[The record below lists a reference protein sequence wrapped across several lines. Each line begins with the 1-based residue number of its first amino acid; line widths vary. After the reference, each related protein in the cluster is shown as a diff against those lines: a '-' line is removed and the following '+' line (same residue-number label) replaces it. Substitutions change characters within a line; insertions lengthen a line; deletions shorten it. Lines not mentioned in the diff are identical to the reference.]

1 LRAQAETGGEASPDR
16 RTRDLERLAA
26 DLGAVRPAL
35 DALVAIAR
43 GALESTSL
51 STLWPLLR
59 AFLDEWLLQPPD
71 GPRVHLMLDEPLG
84 NLAADG
90 TCGSLAGDDTLRIVE
105 DDILAARVPAGRFR
119 RAGSVCRPTWGP
131 PTASRIG
138 SCGCGRSKRDSV
150 PPTRSPRTTRRWSA
164 RRSKPCS
171 TRSRTVRLPWSSK
184 APRPPPAQ
192 TRLPRPFCDAL
203 EAGLRAEFHE
213 TEWKICYGLDSLVE
227 GFIRRRDVPPADV
240 PPVPFDATAFRA
252 VSDECVALAAPVR
265 RGSLGA
271 DWIAKTAAALRRLRG
286 CDDPVQVSREIRR
299 QLVGAPKKEA
309 TRKHTFA
316 GDNKAWEVWKTYRD
330 RLRDDLRAPSRTHR
344 HGVKRR

>member
-1 LRAQAETGGEASPDR
+1 MSAYVGTTHSFADRLLRLRPVEAWLSPSYEIAEDDE
-16 RTRDLERLAA
+16 
-26 DLGAVRPAL
+26 
-35 DALVAIAR
+35 ALVRETFEALFHAVEN
-43 GALESTSL
+43 GTLALEL
-51 STLWPLLR
+51 EG
-59 AFLDEWLLQPPD
+59 AE
-71 GPRVHLMLDEPLG
+71 
-84 NLAADG
+84 A
-90 TCGSLAGDDTLRIVE
+90 
-105 DDILAARVPAGRFR
+105 AARADEV
-119 RAGSVCRPTWGP
+119 
-131 PTASRIG
+131 
-138 SCGCGRSKRDSV
+138 
-150 PPTRSPRTTRRWSA
+150 
-164 RRSKPCS
+164 
-171 TRSRTVRLPWSSK
+171 
-184 APRPPPAQ
+184 
-192 TRLPRPFCDAL
+192 RLPRPFCDAL

-252 VSDECVALAAPVR
+252 VSDEFVALAAPVR

-299 QLVGAPKKEA
+299 QLVAAPKKEA
-309 TRKHTFA
+309 TRKHTFT

>member
-1 LRAQAETGGEASPDR
+1 
-16 RTRDLERLAA
+16 
-26 DLGAVRPAL
+26 
-35 DALVAIAR
+35 
-43 GALESTSL
+43 
-51 STLWPLLR
+51 
-59 AFLDEWLLQPPD
+59 
-71 GPRVHLMLDEPLG
+71 MLDEPLG

-252 VSDECVALAAPVR
+252 VSDEFVALAAPVR
-265 RGSLGA
+265 EAPWGPIGSRKPRPLCGGC
-271 DWIAKTAAALRRLRG
+271 AAVTTRCKYPARSGGSWLLRLRK
-286 CDDPVQVSREIRR
+286 RR
-299 QLVGAPKKEA
+299 PG
-309 TRKHTFA
+309 
-316 GDNKAWEVWKTYRD
+316 NI
-330 RLRDDLRAPSRTHR
+330 PSPGITR
-344 HGVKRR
+344 HGRCGRPIAIAFETTCVRR